1 MSSRRADAMQ
11 PGDCIGILL
20 AGGRA
25 RRMGGRD
32 KALEKLGGAPLLAWA
47 IAALRPQCA
56 GLVISANGDL
66 SRFAAS
72 GVPAVADSVPAFRGP
87 LAGILAGLDWIA
99 ASRPDIPWALSAPA
113 DTPFLPGDL
122 AARLAA
128 ARRAAGAPI
137 ACASSGGRLH
147 PAVALWPVAIR
158 EDLRQ
163 ALLEKDIRKV
173 DAFASL
179 LGRAAAEWP
188 ATPFDPFFNINEP
201 GDLAQAEAL
210 LARMKSR
217 LRSPALSIG

>member
-1 MSSRRADAMQ
+1 MQ
-11 PGDCIGILL
+11 LDNCIGILL

-25 RRMGGRD
+25 QRMGGRD
-32 KALEKLGGAPLLAWA
+32 KALEELGGAPLLAWA

-72 GVPAVADSVPAFRGP
+72 GVPAVADSVPGFKGP

-99 ASRPDIPWALSAPA
+99 ANRLDIPLALSAPA

-128 ARRAAGAPI
+128 ARLAAGVPI
-137 ACASSGGRLH
+137 ACASSGGRAH
-147 PAVALWPVAIR
+147 PAVALWPVSIR
-158 EDLRQ
+158 EDLRH
-163 ALLEKDIRKV
+163 ALMERDIRKV
-173 DAFASL
+173 EAFASIC
-179 LGRAAAEWP
+179 GRAAVEWP
-188 ATPFDPFFNINEP
+188 ATPFDPFFNVNKP

-210 LARMKSR
+210 LARRKSR

>member
-1 MSSRRADAMQ
+1 MQ
-11 PGDCIGILL
+11 AGDCIGILL

-25 RRMGGRD
+25 RRMGGGD
-32 KALEKLGGAPLLAWA
+32 KALEELGGAPLLAWA

-56 GLVISANGDL
+56 GLILSANGDL

-72 GVPAVADSVPAFRGP
+72 GLPAVADSVPGFQGP

-99 ASRPDIPWALSAPA
+99 ANRPDVPLALSAPA

-122 AARLAA
+122 AVRLAA
-128 ARRAAGAPI
+128 ARRAASAPI
-137 ACASSGGRLH
+137 ACASSGGRVH

-158 EDLRQ
+158 EDLRH
-163 ALLEKDIRKV
+163 ALIKRDIRKV
-173 DAFASL
+173 GAFASIC
-179 LGRAAAEWP
+179 GRAAVEWP
-188 ATPFDPFFNINEP
+188 ATPFDPFFNVNEP